1 MWGKRTLAT
10 LVGAA
15 LISVPVTTV
24 AGHASAAP
32 EPVVA
37 HAAEARQPTAI
48 LVTVDQHGR
57 PINTCMMHGDTLET
71 RAVIGAVLGGLAGLP
86 IFVVGAIPGA
96 LVGAGFGALSWVI
109 ADQSLRQIPGC
120 R

>member
-1 MWGKRTLAT
+1 MRGKRTLAT

-15 LISVPVTTV
+15 LVSVPVTAM
-24 AGHASAAP
+24 AGQATAAP
-32 EPVVA
+32 EPVIA
-37 HAAEARQPTAI
+37 HAAEAMQPTAI
-48 LVTVDQHGR
+48 LVTVDQHGQ
-57 PINTCMMHGDTLET
+57 PIDTCMMHGDTLEMW
-71 RAVIGAVLGGLAGLP
+71 AVIGAVLGGLAGLP
-86 IFVVGAIPGA
+86 IFVVVAIPGA